1 MKRLKTL
8 LRLIGVVQIVLGLLY
23 LFAPLRFL
31 TLLGHTTPEADIAY
45 PLGMLAARFLAYGV
59 GMFFIAR
66 APEKHGFW
74 INNMILVQVV
84 DLAVGIFYTTT
95 GAVGLALSA
104 FPMFNAS
111 LFIILLW
118 LWRPRG
124 TTAVSTS
131 TTSPIHAPAPPPPSG
146 G

>member
-23 LFAPLRFL
+23 LFAPLNFL
-31 TLLGHTTPEADIAY
+31 ALLGHSVPEADISY

-66 APEKHGFW
+66 APEKYGFW
-74 INNMILVQVV
+74 INNMILIQAV

-95 GAVGLALSA
+95 GVVGLALSA
-104 FPMFNAS
+104 FPMFNAT
-111 LFIILLW
+111 LFIVLLW
-118 LWRPRG
+118 SWRPRG
-124 TTAVSTS
+124 ETAVST
-131 TTSPIHAPAPPPPSG
+131 TKTLGIVE
-146 G
+146 

>member
-23 LFAPLRFL
+23 LFAPLGFL
-31 TLLGHTTPEADIAY
+31 ALLGHSTPEADIAY

-74 INNMILVQVV
+74 INNMILIQAV
-84 DLAVGIFYTTT
+84 DLAVGIFYTAT

-104 FPMFNAS
+104 FPIFNAI

-118 LWRPRG
+118 LWRPKG
-124 TTAVSTS
+124 VTAA
-131 TTSPIHAPAPPPPSG
+131 SPTNTIGLAD
-146 G
+146 